1 MAASKV
7 QVKLLGIKEFNEGVM
22 TQLPQ
27 KIRGRIMRDAF
38 KKAAKPA
45 VKTMKAEVPKR
56 LPTPRANRYGDPRP
70 ADENLRELRKSIG
83 SKIKTYKNTGTT
95 VAIIGPRTGEKFRA
109 KGVSRDVMIE
119 NPRLSTIAVAI
130 ERGWKGRGV
139 NRFVRRGFLAARR
152 QFPKDL
158 ARQLGPAI
166 EKEAARIYKKSGSG
180 KNLSS
185 SENEAHFIL
194 GDYA

>member
-7 QVKLLGIKEFNEGVM
+7 RVKMLGIKEFNDGVL
-22 TQLPQ
+22 TALPQ

-45 VKTMKAEVPKR
+45 VKAMKDQVPKQ
-56 LPTPRANRYGDPRP
+56 LPTPRAGKYGDPRP
-70 ADENLRELRKSIG
+70 ADANLRELRKSIG
-83 SKIKTYKNTGTT
+83 SKIMTYKNTGTT
-95 VAIIGPRTGEKFRA
+95 VAVIGPRVGDKYRA
-109 KGVSRDVMIE
+109 KGVTKSALGE
-119 NPRLSTIAVAI
+119 NPRLTTIAVAI
-130 ERGWKGRGV
+130 ERGWRGRGV

-166 EKEAARIYKKSGSG
+166 EKEAARIYKKAGAG

-185 SENEAHFIL
+185 SETEAKFIL
-194 GDYA
+194 